1 MKQRIELMKANAL
14 YTVLLSLFLSI
25 SLGFSSLAS
34 AHNVVGGVYA
44 EGFTIEGEAG
54 FSNGSMANEGTV
66 VKVSDTSGTP
76 LGEAVT
82 DDQGYFV
89 FTAKK
94 RITHVFEINM
104 GAGHILKMQLPAE
117 ELPDSLD
124 DVTATTV
131 SSNSVASTSDIT
143 QSTNNNGQV
152 ENTNQATSNQAV
164 IQKEIQNQIT
174 PLMLEKAIAKQIKP
188 LRREISALKEKS
200 GMRDIIGGIGYIFGL
215 LGLVAFLR
223 ERKLKAKQ

>member
-1 MKQRIELMKANAL
+1 MKQRIKLMKANAL
-14 YTVLLSLFLSI
+14 YTALLSLFLSI

-54 FSNGSMANEGTV
+54 FSNGAMANAGTV

-76 LGEAVT
+76 LGEAMT
-82 DDQGYFV
+82 DDEGYFV
-89 FTAKK
+89 FIAKK

-117 ELPDSLD
+117 ELPDNLD
-124 DVTATTV
+124 DKSASQP
-131 SSNSVASTSDIT
+131 SSNAAAPTSDIT
-143 QSTNNNGQV
+143 QTSVSDGQV
-152 ENTNQATSNQAV
+152 ANTNQAANNQTV
-164 IQKEIQNQIT
+164 TQKQIT

-200 GMRDIIGGIGYIFGL
+200 GLRDIIGGIGYIFGL

>member
-1 MKQRIELMKANAL
+1 MKKRIELMKANAL
-14 YTVLLSLFLSI
+14 MMGMVFILLFFFM
-25 SLGFSSLAS
+25 GFSSAAI

-54 FSNGSMANEGTV
+54 FSNGSMANAGTV

-82 DDQGYFV
+82 DGEGYFV

-104 GAGHILKMQLPAE
+104 GAGHLLKMQLPAE

-124 DVTATTV
+124 DEIATTA
-131 SSNSVASTSDIT
+131 SSNAAVSTSGIT
-143 QSTNNNGQV
+143 QTSDSNGQV
-152 ENTNQATSNQAV
+152 VNTNQAMNNQTV
-164 IQKEIQNQIT
+164 IQKQIQNQIT

-200 GMRDIIGGIGYIFGL
+200 GLRDIIGGIGYIFGL

-223 ERKLKAKQ
+223 ERKLKAKK